1 MKILET
7 LLLVK
12 VIKQLVACQIIVIS
26 KKNYIIIAIDLSK
39 QWALDAH

>member
-26 KKNYIIIAIDLSK
+26 KENYIIIAIDLSK